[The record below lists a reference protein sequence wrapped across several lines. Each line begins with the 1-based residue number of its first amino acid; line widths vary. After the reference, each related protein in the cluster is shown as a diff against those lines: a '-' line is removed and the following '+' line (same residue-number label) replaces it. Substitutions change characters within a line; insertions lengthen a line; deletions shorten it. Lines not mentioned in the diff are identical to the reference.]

1 VIEVVLFVVF
11 GIVCGLIGFVGG
23 LRFGAGFIGNAMRD
37 AVDDGL
43 LTREQ
48 ALTILD
54 NRQTRLDRR

>member
-1 VIEVVLFVVF
+1 MIEVVLFVVF
-11 GIVCGLIGFVGG
+11 GIVCGLIGFGGG

>member
-1 VIEVVLFVVF
+1 VF
-11 GIVCGLIGFVGG
+11 GIVCGLIGFGGG